1 METRLLSR
9 TLPIVTKEQ
18 VAAQRRDALC
28 PSPKVQKQAAF
39 GILSF
44 PHEGG
49 EGVFF
54 WFSMGGRGSFKFI
67 SIGFEV
73 VPVSASFWQRATL
86 VDIQRGDDS
95 SPGWFALMALFF
107 KLEDLVCVGSEKS
120 LRLCD

>member
-1 METRLLSR
+1 MQRKRRGYGRLGRVETRLLSR

-86 VDIQRGDDS
+86 VDIQRVTIRVLG
-95 SPGWFALMALFF
+95 
-107 KLEDLVCVGSEKS
+107 GS
-120 LRLCD
+120 L